1 MIDSNDT
8 KIKSNFPI
16 LNNNFISNNLEKM
29 VNYLKANC
37 ANENVFKGHLA
48 FNYKLQL
55 TIYQTDGNKQK
66 LFGNYELAVA
76 RNQRTISNWAKAIL
90 KRYQELEIA
99 LVMKIIKN
107 DNLCRTYDIT
117 ELPFTPTYYANHVAN
132 KFSEMTPDLVNWQYL
147 ANAKDLFAKL
157 VLPKL
162 NQMSSIDSQLYHG
175 LLDYCSS
182 YCGQLKST
190 QAITKPIKQVIDWLT
205 DHINQPNFINL
216 NERPLYYEDLCW
228 LINLKKAA
236 DRFNQILK
244 TKQKLLLPI
253 RYLPVYLNHDIPLT
267 LLRHGDTNLIFQIK
281 SVAELT
287 NFLEKASTLQ
297 AYDLLNFLK
306 ALKWANIKI
315 NIVNLNQTI
324 IKEQLQVKASSE
336 QIKQILRL
344 ISRT

>member
-1 MIDSNDT
+1 MINSNNA

-16 LNNNFISNNLEKM
+16 LNNHFISNNLEKM
-29 VNYLKANC
+29 VNYLKTNY

-48 FNYKLQL
+48 FNYELRL
-55 TIYQTDGNKQK
+55 TINQTDNNKQK
-66 LFGNYELAVA
+66 LFGSYELAVA
-76 RNQRTISNWAKAIL
+76 RNKQTFSNWARAIL
-90 KRYQELEIA
+90 RRYQELEIS

-107 DNLCRTYDIT
+107 DNLCLAYDIT
-117 ELPFTPTYYANHVAN
+117 QLPFTPTYYASHVAN
-132 KFSEMTPDLVNWQYL
+132 KFPKITPDLVNWQYL

-182 YCGQLKST
+182 YCGQLKNR
-190 QAITKPIKQVIDWLT
+190 QVITKPIKQLIDWLT

-216 NERPLYYEDLCW
+216 NKRPLYYEDLCW

-236 DRFNQILK
+236 DRFNQIPK
-244 TKQKLLLPI
+244 TKQKLILPI

-281 SVAELT
+281 SVTELAT
-287 NFLEKASTLQ
+287 FLKKVNTLQ

-306 ALKWANIKI
+306 VLKWANIMI
-315 NIVNLNQTI
+315 NIINLNQTTV
-324 IKEQLQVKASSE
+324 KKQLQLKVSPE

>member
-1 MIDSNDT
+1 MINSNDA

-16 LNNNFISNNLEKM
+16 LNNHFISNNLEKM
-29 VNYLKANC
+29 INYLKANY
-37 ANENVFKGHLA
+37 ANENVFKGRLA
-48 FNYKLQL
+48 FNYKLRL
-55 TIYQTDGNKQK
+55 IINQTDRNKQK
-66 LFGNYELAVA
+66 VFGSYKLIVA
-76 RNQRTISNWAKAIL
+76 RNKQTVSNWARAIL
-90 KRYQELEIA
+90 RRYQELEIA
-99 LVMKIIKN
+99 VVMKIIKN
-107 DNLCRTYDIT
+107 DNLCLAYDST
-117 ELPFTPTYYANHVAN
+117 QLPFTPTYYANHVAN
-132 KFSEMTPDLVNWQYL
+132 KFPKITPDWVNWQYL

-162 NQMSSIDSQLYHG
+162 NQMPSIDSQLYHG
-175 LLDYCSS
+175 LLDYGSS

-190 QAITKPIKQVIDWLT
+190 QVITKPINQLTNWLI

-236 DRFNQILK
+236 DRFNQIPK
-244 TKQKLLLPI
+244 TRQKLVLPI

-287 NFLEKASTLQ
+287 NFLKKVNTLQ

-306 ALKWANIKI
+306 VLKWANIKI
-315 NIVNLNQTI
+315 NIVSLNQTT
-324 IKEQLQVKASSE
+324 IKEQLQVKVSSE

-344 ISRT
+344 ISQT

>member
-1 MIDSNDT
+1 MIDSNDA
-8 KIKSNFPI
+8 KVKSNFPS
-16 LNNNFISNNLEKM
+16 LNNHFISNNLEKM
-29 VNYLKANC
+29 VNYLKANY
-37 ANENVFKGHLA
+37 ANENLFKGHLA

-55 TIYQTDGNKQK
+55 TIYQTDGNNQK

-76 RNQRTISNWAKAIL
+76 RNKQTVSNWARAIL
-90 KRYQELEIA
+90 KRYQELEIS

-107 DNLCRTYDIT
+107 DNLCLAYDIT
-117 ELPFTPTYYANHVAN
+117 QLPFTPTYYANHVAN
-132 KFSEMTPDLVNWQYL
+132 KFPEITPDLVNWQYL

-175 LLDYCSS
+175 LLEYCYS

-190 QAITKPIKQVIDWLT
+190 QVITKPINQLVDWLT

-216 NERPLYYEDLCW
+216 NEQPLYYDDLCH
-228 LINLKKAA
+228 LINLKKAT
-236 DRFNQILK
+236 DRFNRIPK
-244 TKQKLLLPI
+244 IKQKLVLPI

-267 LLRHGDTNLIFQIK
+267 LLRHGDTNLIFQIEN
-281 SVAELT
+281 VTELT
-287 NFLEKASTLQ
+287 NFLKKASTLQ
-297 AYDLLNFLK
+297 TYDLLDFLK

-315 NIVNLNQTI
+315 NIVNLNQTTV
-324 IKEQLQVKASSE
+324 KKQLQNNVSLE

-344 ISRT
+344 INQN

>member
-1 MIDSNDT
+1 MINSNNA

-16 LNNNFISNNLEKM
+16 LNNHFISNNLEKM
-29 VNYLKANC
+29 VNYLKTNY

-48 FNYKLQL
+48 FNYELRL
-55 TIYQTDGNKQK
+55 TINQTDNNKQK
-66 LFGNYELAVA
+66 LFGSYELAVA
-76 RNQRTISNWAKAIL
+76 RNKQTFSNWARAIL
-90 KRYQELEIA
+90 RRYQELEIS

-107 DNLCRTYDIT
+107 DNLCLAYDIT
-117 ELPFTPTYYANHVAN
+117 QLPFTPTYYANHVAN

-162 NQMSSIDSQLYHG
+162 NQMSSIDGQLYHG
-175 LLDYCSS
+175 LLDYCSA

-244 TKQKLLLPI
+244 TKQKLVLPI

-287 NFLEKASTLQ
+287 NFLEKAGTLQ

>member
-1 MIDSNDT
+1 MIDTNNE

-16 LNNNFISNNLEKM
+16 LNNHFISNNLEKM
-29 VNYLKANC
+29 ANYLKANY

-48 FNYKLQL
+48 FNYELRL
-55 TIYQTDGNKQK
+55 TINQTDGNNQK
-66 LFGNYELAVA
+66 LFGSYELAVT
-76 RNQRTISNWAKAIL
+76 RNKQTFPNWARAIL
-90 KRYQELEIA
+90 KRYQELEIS

-107 DNLCRTYDIT
+107 DNLCLAYDIT
-117 ELPFTPTYYANHVAN
+117 QLPFTPTYYANHVAN
-132 KFSEMTPDLVNWQYL
+132 KFPEITPDLVNWQYL

-175 LLDYCSS
+175 LLEYCYS

-190 QAITKPIKQVIDWLT
+190 QVITKPINQLIDWLT

-216 NERPLYYEDLCW
+216 NERPLYYDDLCH
-228 LINLKKAA
+228 LINLKKAT
-236 DRFNQILK
+236 DRFNRIPK
-244 TKQKLLLPI
+244 IKQKLALPI

-281 SVAELT
+281 NVTELT

-297 AYDLLNFLK
+297 TYDLLNFLK

-315 NIVNLNQTI
+315 NIVNLNQTTV
-324 IKEQLQVKASSE
+324 KKQLQNNVSLE

-344 ISRT
+344 INQN

>member
-1 MIDSNDT
+1 MIDLT
-8 KIKSNFPI
+8 KAKIESSFPI
-16 LNNNFISNNLEKM
+16 LNNHFISNNLEKM
-29 VNYLKANC
+29 VNYLKANY

-48 FNYKLQL
+48 FNYELQL
-55 TIYQTDGNKQK
+55 TINQTDNNNQK
-66 LFGNYELAVA
+66 LFGSYELAVT
-76 RNQRTISNWAKAIL
+76 RNKQTFPNWARAIL
-90 KRYQELEIA
+90 KRYQELEIS

-107 DNLCRTYDIT
+107 DNLCLAYDIT
-117 ELPFTPTYYANHVAN
+117 QLPFTPTYYANHVAN
-132 KFSEMTPDLVNWQYL
+132 KFPKISPDLVNWQYL
-147 ANAKDLFAKL
+147 ANAKNLFAKL

-190 QAITKPIKQVIDWLT
+190 QAITKPIKQLIDWLT

-228 LINLKKAA
+228 LINLKKVA
-236 DRFNQILK
+236 DRFNRIPK
-244 TKQKLLLPI
+244 IKQKLVLPI

-267 LLRHGDTNLIFQIK
+267 LLRHGYTNLIFQIEN
-281 SVAELT
+281 VTELT
-287 NFLEKASTLQ
+287 NFLKKASTLQ
-297 AYDLLNFLK
+297 TYDLLNFLK

-315 NIVNLNQTI
+315 NIVNLNQTTV
-324 IKEQLQVKASSE
+324 KKQLQNNVSLE

-344 ISRT
+344 INQN

>member
-1 MIDSNDT
+1 MINSNNA

-16 LNNNFISNNLEKM
+16 LNNHFISNNLEKM
-29 VNYLKANC
+29 VNYLKTNY

-48 FNYKLQL
+48 FNYELRL
-55 TIYQTDGNKQK
+55 TINQTDNNKQK
-66 LFGNYELAVA
+66 LFGSYELAVA
-76 RNQRTISNWAKAIL
+76 RNKQTFSNWARAIL
-90 KRYQELEIA
+90 RRYQELEIS

-107 DNLCRTYDIT
+107 DNLCLAYDIT
-117 ELPFTPTYYANHVAN
+117 QLPFTPTYYASHVAN
-132 KFSEMTPDLVNWQYL
+132 KFPKITPDLVNWQYL

-182 YCGQLKST
+182 YCGQLKNR
-190 QAITKPIKQVIDWLT
+190 QVITKPIKQLIDWLT

-228 LINLKKAA
+228 LINLKKAT
-236 DRFNQILK
+236 DRFNQIPK
-244 TKQKLLLPI
+244 TKQKLILPI
-253 RYLPVYLNHDIPLT
+253 RYLPIYLNHDIPLT

-287 NFLEKASTLQ
+287 NFLKKANTLQ
-297 AYDLLNFLK
+297 AYDLINFLK
-306 ALKWANIKI
+306 VLKWANIMI
-315 NIVNLNQTI
+315 NIINLNQTTV
-324 IKEQLQVKASSE
+324 KKQLQLKVSPE

>member
-1 MIDSNDT
+1 MINSNNA

-16 LNNNFISNNLEKM
+16 LNNHFISNNLGKM
-29 VNYLKANC
+29 INYLRANY

-48 FNYKLQL
+48 FNYKLRL
-55 TIYQTDGNKQK
+55 TINQTNNNKQK
-66 LFGNYELAVA
+66 LFGTHELTVA
-76 RNQRTISNWAKAIL
+76 RNKRTVSNWARAIL
-90 KRYQELEIA
+90 KHYQELEIL

-107 DNLCRTYDIT
+107 DNLCLAYDIT
-117 ELPFTPTYYANHVAN
+117 QLPFTPTYYASHVAN
-132 KFSEMTPDLVNWQYL
+132 KFPEITPDLVNWQYL

-175 LLDYCSS
+175 LLNYCSS
-182 YCGQLKST
+182 YCGQLKSA
-190 QAITKPIKQVIDWLT
+190 QVITKPIKQLIDWLT

-236 DRFNQILK
+236 DRFNQIPK
-244 TKQKLLLPI
+244 TKQKLILPI

-287 NFLEKASTLQ
+287 NFLKKANTLQ
-297 AYDLLNFLK
+297 VYDLINFLK
-306 ALKWANIKI
+306 VLKWANIMI
-315 NIVNLNQTI
+315 NIINLNQTTV
-324 IKEQLQVKASSE
+324 KKQLQLKVSPE
-336 QIKQILRL
+336 QIKQLLRL
-344 ISRT
+344 INQN

>member
-1 MIDSNDT
+1 MINSNDA

-16 LNNNFISNNLEKM
+16 LNNHFISNNLEKM
-29 VNYLKANC
+29 VNYLKTNY

-48 FNYKLQL
+48 FNYELRL
-55 TIYQTDGNKQK
+55 TINQTDNNKQK
-66 LFGNYELAVA
+66 LFGSYELAVA
-76 RNQRTISNWAKAIL
+76 RNKQTFSNWAKAIL
-90 KRYQELEIA
+90 RRYQELEIS

-107 DNLCRTYDIT
+107 DNLCLAYDISQ
-117 ELPFTPTYYANHVAN
+117 LPFTPTYYVDHVAN
-132 KFSEMTPDLVNWQYL
+132 KFPKIAPDLVNWQYL

-175 LLDYCSS
+175 LLNYCFS

-190 QAITKPIKQVIDWLT
+190 QVIAKPIKQLIDWLT

-228 LINLKKAA
+228 LINLKKVA
-236 DRFNQILK
+236 DRFNQIPK
-244 TKQKLLLPI
+244 AKQKLVLPI

-287 NFLEKASTLQ
+287 NFLKKVNTLQ

-306 ALKWANIKI
+306 VLKWANIKI
-315 NIVNLNQTI
+315 NIVNLNQTT
-324 IKEQLQVKASSE
+324 IKKQLQTKASSE

-344 ISRT
+344 IS

>member
-1 MIDSNDT
+1 MINSNDA

-16 LNNNFISNNLEKM
+16 LNNHFISNNLEKM
-29 VNYLKANC
+29 VNYLKVNY

-48 FNYKLQL
+48 FNYKLRL
-55 TIYQTDGNKQK
+55 TINQTDNNKQK
-66 LFGNYELAVA
+66 LFGSYKLTVA
-76 RNQRTISNWAKAIL
+76 RNKQTVSNWARAIL
-90 KRYQELEIA
+90 KRYQELEIL
-99 LVMKIIKN
+99 LVMKITRN
-107 DNLCRTYDIT
+107 DNLCLAYDST
-117 ELPFTPTYYANHVAN
+117 QLPFTPIYYVNHVAN
-132 KFSEMTPDLVNWQYL
+132 KFPKVAPDLVNWQYL

-175 LLDYCSS
+175 LLDYSS
-182 YCGQLKST
+182 SCCGQLKST
-190 QAITKPIKQVIDWLT
+190 QVIAKPIKQLIDWLT

-236 DRFNQILK
+236 DRFNQIPRA
-244 TKQKLLLPI
+244 KQKLVLPI

-287 NFLEKASTLQ
+287 NFLKKVNTLQ

-306 ALKWANIKI
+306 VLKWANIKI
-315 NIVNLNQTI
+315 NIVNLNQTT
-324 IKEQLQVKASSE
+324 IKKQLQTKASSE

-344 ISRT
+344 IS